1 MSQNWK
7 WHNIEKKI
15 NFTKIFEFDNR
26 SKLRSIFS
34 NEQKII
40 IPKIII
46 KIIHQQGSRSISRPF
61 GQYFDGFE
69 GSSNELPEYVYL
81 VFTLDSVFNVMLL

>member
-1 MSQNWK
+1 MFKWTKKNYTQN
-7 WHNIEKKI
+7 N
-15 NFTKIFEFDNR
+15 NN
-26 SKLRSIFS
+26 
-34 NEQKII
+34 N
-40 IPKIII
+40 
-46 KIIHQQGSRSISRPF
+46 QQGSQSISRPF